1 MTVNQIIRT
10 ASAYAGVKPSVL
22 AESVGWSPQNLNKRL
37 TTGKLSIDEW
47 AALAEALG
55 GKLNLYIE
63 FPDGEKYGIK

>member
-1 MTVNQIIRT
+1 MTVKQLVRL
-10 ASAYAGVKPSVL
+10 AMAYAEMRPHDL
-22 AESVGWSPQNLNKRL
+22 AQKVGWSDQNLNKRL

-47 AALAEALG
+47 TALAEALG